1 MSPELITA
9 IGVVLAAVLGPAGVS
24 ALRRRSDAAGATP
37 SPATEV
43 RDATPALFELSDAL
57 AEAGEEIRAV
67 KARVAALEGSVWRC
81 PKPACP
87 VRDQLREESP

>member
-24 ALRRRSDAAGATP
+24 ALRRRADADGPVP

-43 RDATPALFELSDAL
+43 RDAAPALAAL
-57 AEAGEEIRAV
+57 AASLTAAETRADE
-67 KARVAALEGSVWRC
+67 LEGSVWRC
-81 PKPACP
+81 PVQRCP
-87 VRDQLREESP
+87 VRDHLRREGP